1 MELNEYKCPNCGQP
15 IHFNIYRQCFYCEYC
30 GSSYYAESISE
41 YNEFVNKHVAGEISD
56 IEYLKNT
63 WTEEEKENLKVLVC
77 DSCGGELIV
86 EKDTLSEKCPYCGSY
101 LVNSKAYEEEEKPSK
116 IIPFKHTKEEAIQI
130 LKKYYNSKFLLPN
143 DFKSENQIKKIE
155 GIYIP
160 FWLYNANVNGDFVY
174 KAKISYSHRVGD
186 YIETKTK
193 HYQLY
198 REGKMKFRNLP
209 VDCSDKIPDEYSQ
222 SIEPYDIDELI
233 PFNVA
238 YFAGYLADKSD
249 FTVEESKDVANER
262 MKSTLRNAFMK
273 STSEF
278 DNVVE
283 SNSYIDI
290 DHAKALYIMLPI
302 WVLNTEYKGKKYT
315 FMMNGQTG
323 KIVSNMPIDN
333 KKLLGSC
340 FAIFALFFALVFAL
354 ISLYMHFR
362 FGV

>member
-15 IHFNIYRQCFYCEYC
+15 ISFDIHKQCFYCDYC

-41 YNEFVNKHVAGEISD
+41 YNEFINKHVAGETSD

-63 WTEEEKENLKVLVC
+63 WTEEEKEKLKVLVC

-86 EKDTLSEKCPYCGSY
+86 EKDTLSERCPYCGSY

-116 IIPFKHTKEEAIQI
+116 LIPFKHTKEEAIQI
-130 LKKYYNSKFLLPN
+130 LKKYYDSKFLLPK
-143 DFKSENQIKKIE
+143 DFKTENQIRKIE

-160 FWLYNANVNGDFVY
+160 FWLYSANVNGDFVY
-174 KAKISYSHRVGD
+174 KAQTSSSHRSGD

-198 REGKMKFRNLP
+198 REGKMEFKNLP

-222 SIEPYDIDELI
+222 SIEPYDMNELI
-233 PFNVA
+233 PFNIA

-249 FTVEESKDVANER
+249 FTVEESKEVADKR
-262 MKSTLRNAFMK
+262 MKMTLRK
-273 STSEF
+273 SFIKTTFGYE
-278 DNVVE
+278 NVTE
-283 SNSYIDI
+283 IKTYIDI
-290 DHAKALYIMLPI
+290 EHAEALYIMLPI
-302 WVLNTEYKGKKYT
+302 WVLNTEYNGKKYT

-323 KIVSNMPIDN
+323 KIVSNMPIDY
-333 KKLLGSC
+333 KKLLGCC
-340 FAIFALFFALVFAL
+340 FAVFVLLFVLIFVL
-354 ISLYMHFR
+354 INLYMHFK
-362 FGV
+362 FGA